1 MIKGIR
7 LKHGVI
13 FVEWGGFSTYR
24 YSRGAWDV
32 SPVLYHVLEWDLQTE
47 SPDSWEY
54 MTEGEIRGLDTFD
67 ELCAVHKKTCEIFGW
82 KVEETE
88 K

>member
-24 YSRGAWDV
+24 YNGEAWEV
-32 SPVLYHVLEWDLQTE
+32 SPVLYKVVEWDMRTE

-54 MTEGEIRGLDTFD
+54 MTEGDVRGLDTFD
-67 ELCAVHKKTCEIFGW
+67 ELYALHKKTCEIFGW